1 MSSNSINLRGLDH
14 VVLRVVNLD
23 DALAF
28 YCDALGCSVERR
40 NDKLGLIQLR
50 AGNALIDLVP
60 VAGLLGQEGGAAAGR
75 EGRNMDH
82 FCLQV
87 RPFDGAAIQVQLAA
101 HGISAGPVETR
112 YGAQGTGP
120 SIYIQ
125 DPDGNTVELKGPPTE
140 QSAS

>member
-1 MSSNSINLRGLDH
+1 MSINNINLRGLDH
-14 VVLRVVNLD
+14 IVLRIVNLD
-23 DALAF
+23 AALAF
-28 YCDALGCSVERR
+28 YCEALGCSVERR

-60 VAGLLGQEGGAAAGR
+60 VDGPLGQKGGAAAGS

-87 RPFDGAAIQVQLAA
+87 QPFDGAAIQAQLAA

-125 DPDGNTVELKGPPTE
+125 DPDGNTVELKGPATG
-140 QSAS
+140 QSPS